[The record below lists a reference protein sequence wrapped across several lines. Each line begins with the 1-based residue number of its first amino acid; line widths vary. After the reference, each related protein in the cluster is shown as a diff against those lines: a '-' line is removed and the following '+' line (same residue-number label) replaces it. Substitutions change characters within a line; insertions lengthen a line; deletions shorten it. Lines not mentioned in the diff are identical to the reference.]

1 VVDTVRDAVTEAA
14 EALANAG
21 ATVDEVPITIER
33 SLLRRASDAHYAA
46 VFAASVRET
55 IAGREDETCHY
66 TRWWVDSLAG
76 APPPLEGLAAEG
88 EIQERLAGAFEA
100 HDVLLCPAMAI
111 PAFRAGVDHTV
122 EPLMIGGR
130 AVDTFREVCLT
141 EVFNAAARHPVVT
154 VPAGRDPQGVPI
166 GVQVVARTYDDA
178 TAMRAAA
185 ALEAAR
191 PWPALAPELPA
202 AG

>member
-1 VVDTVRDAVTEAA
+1 
-14 EALANAG
+14 
-21 ATVDEVPITIER
+21 
-33 SLLRRASDAHYAA
+33 
-46 VFAASVRET
+46 
-55 IAGREDETCHY
+55 
-66 TRWWVDSLAG
+66 
-76 APPPLEGLAAEG
+76 
-88 EIQERLAGAFEA
+88 
-100 HDVLLCPAMAI
+100 
-111 PAFRAGVDHTV
+111 
-122 EPLMIGGR
+122 
-130 AVDTFREVCLT
+130 
-141 EVFNAAARHPVVT
+141 VFNAAARHPVVT